1 MTISKE
7 SNEATSERSASPET
21 RSSSKGTLDT
31 QGMDDKAITAFDLE
45 TLRIRKIFTLIF
57 IHDKDSDQLLL
68 GKKLRGPLLGQWN
81 GFGGKVERGLDQSIA
96 QSAARELQ
104 EEAFIRAPLFP
115 IGFIQWVVASSKDS
129 QDPHD
134 ETYRDVM
141 VVYKAHSIES
151 FSQDPAPHSPLSS
164 DPCISSSP
172 AASAVHYLQP
182 FPSDQPRQVLPTE
195 FMPSDE
201 MAPAWWPIDHLPW
214 ESMRI
219 NHQVWYPFL
228 LADCPFAGVYWYETR
243 SSFPG
248 DEGQNDKQSTKNLPL
263 RKENAQRETSKEIWV
278 EDLGKRCF
286 QFGRRRIG
294 SSQYHIQD
302 RLEENQRL
310 LTDYA
315 LRLGLA
321 CYKGG
326 VADTLQDR
334 EGQCSTHDLGSAP
347 VPSDS
352 IDEGWLDGAIAKAE
366 EDWVL
371 RLCPGVV
378 VGI

>member
-1 MTISKE
+1 
-7 SNEATSERSASPET
+7 
-21 RSSSKGTLDT
+21 
-31 QGMDDKAITAFDLE
+31 MDDKAITAFDLE

-315 LRLGLA
+315 LRMGLA

-371 RLCPGVV
+371 RLCPGIV